1 MMDFSQIDL
10 PIEQGDFYLCG
21 PIPFMQF
28 AKQQLLTL
36 GVAARNIHYE
46 VFGPHADL

>member
-1 MMDFSQIDL
+1 MDLTQIYL

-28 AKQQLLTL
+28 VKQQLLPL
-36 GVAARNIHYE
+36 GVATNKIHYE
-46 VFGPHADL
+46 VFGPYADL